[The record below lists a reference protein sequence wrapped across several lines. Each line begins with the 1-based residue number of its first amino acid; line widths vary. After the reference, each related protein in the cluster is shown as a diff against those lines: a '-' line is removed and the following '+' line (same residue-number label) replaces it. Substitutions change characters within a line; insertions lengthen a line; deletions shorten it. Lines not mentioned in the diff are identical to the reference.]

1 MLPHQ
6 PAFLRC
12 TWVWPAPHLGLHWG
26 PEPMPRTDSL
36 RAELGVAGVAL
47 ATNSISR
54 KGLG

>member
-1 MLPHQ
+1 MLPHW